1 MAPCVFAP
9 SVVALLALRR
19 HALVHCRRSVL
30 PSFEPDNITLDI
42 LLKEG
47 HRLAGEQQAV
57 NQLKL
62 SDEYMRDT
70 GGGGGS
76 LVGLKG

>member
-1 MAPCVFAP
+1 
-9 SVVALLALRR
+9 
-19 HALVHCRRSVL
+19 VL

-42 LLKEG
+42 LLAEG

-70 GGGGGS
+70 GAGGGS
-76 LVGLKG
+76 LIGLKG